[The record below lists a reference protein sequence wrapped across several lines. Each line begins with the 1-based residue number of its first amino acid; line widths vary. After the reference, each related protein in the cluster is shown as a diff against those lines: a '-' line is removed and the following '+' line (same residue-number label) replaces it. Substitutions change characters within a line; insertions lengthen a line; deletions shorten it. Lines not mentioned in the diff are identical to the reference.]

1 MLAPVRVRLRRHGAA
16 GNAAIIHDVPLRL
29 RDGDTSMMPPFSRR
43 SVLSGLAACAAA
55 SAFSPSAIA
64 AGLSEG
70 VFRFELPV
78 RFLEGR
84 TMRVWGYSPPRATG
98 PVVMVMHGQGR
109 NAAEYRDFWIEGAR
123 AHGLTILAPEFDRDG
138 FPTSREYNMGRV
150 AGAGGNLRPEE
161 ARSFGLIEQVF
172 DAARERLQIDRDGF
186 TLFGHSAGAQ
196 FVHRFMLFTPDARV
210 THAIAANAGWY
221 TLPVFDH
228 PYPHG
233 AAEAGLTGADI
244 ERYLAAPLTIMLGDA
259 DTDTSQSSL
268 NTDPE
273 VMVQGAHRFA
283 RGRHVFELARAEAG
297 RRGAPFGWSQ
307 VIVPDVA
314 HSGDI
319 MSRHAAD
326 LIGGAG

>member
-1 MLAPVRVRLRRHGAA
+1 MTLSLHRR
-16 GNAAIIHDVPLRL
+16 
-29 RDGDTSMMPPFSRR
+29 T
-43 SVLSGLAACAAA
+43 VLSGLAACAAA
-55 SAFSPSAIA
+55 AALRPSAFA
-64 AGLSEG
+64 ADPGDG
-70 VFRFELPV
+70 AFRFELPV
-78 RFLEGR
+78 PFFPER
-84 TMRVWGYSPPRATG
+84 TMRVWGYAPTRASG
-98 PVVMVMHGQGR
+98 PVVIVMHGQGR
-109 NAAEYRDFWIEGAR
+109 NADEYRDFWIEGAR

-150 AGAGGNLRPEE
+150 AEADAGLRPPE
-161 ARSFGLIEQVF
+161 ARSFNLIGQVF
-172 DAARERLQIDRDGF
+172 DAARERLGIDPDGF

-196 FVHRFMLFTPDARV
+196 FVHRYMLFSPDARA
-210 THAIAANAGWY
+210 TRAIAANAGWY
-221 TLPVFDH
+221 TRPVFDQ

-233 AAEAGLTGADI
+233 AAEAGLTEADI

-273 VMVQGAHRFA
+273 VMMQGPHRFA
-283 RGRHVFELARAEAG
+283 RGRHVFELARDEAE
-297 RRGAPFGWSQ
+297 RRGVRFGWSQ
-307 VIVPDVA
+307 VIVPDVG